1 MSISYQQHQG
11 FFRLA
16 ECNANYLGQETA
28 ALFEELRQGSLQGV
42 LVHDVYPRKLLP
54 DLVKGLETH
63 QPKFLKTRFP
73 DAFKGWFY
81 GRNLNLCEPQLDQY
95 FDDTRQ
101 FERDLELFL
110 PGALNPAVR
119 IADILARLDGGRP
132 FRAPAGPDLGQRY
145 MFTSLRGH
153 AAGGYIPPHC
163 DNEFVLRPSYQHLT
177 RLCDPHIMSF
187 VLGFNDC
194 DGGGA
199 TEIYNF
205 IQPPLGQ
212 DLMSDDQRSIKP
224 DVETLSSVKIRVPSG
239 SMLVFDSGR
248 YLHRLEPVTGAAT
261 RWTACSFMALS
272 RDKSATY
279 VWG

>member
-11 FFRLA
+11 FFQLA
-16 ECNANYLGQETA
+16 ECNANFLDREA
-28 ALFEELRQGSLQGV
+28 ATLFDELREGRLQAV

-54 DLVKGLETH
+54 DLVEGLETH
-63 QPKFLKTRFP
+63 QPSFLKTRFP
-73 DAFKGWFY
+73 DAFNGWFY
-81 GRNLNLCEPQLDQY
+81 GRNLNLCEPQLEQY
-95 FDDTRQ
+95 FDDARQ

-119 IADILARLDGGRP
+119 IADILARMDGGRP
-132 FRAPAGPDLGQRY
+132 FRAPPGPDLGQRY

-153 AAGGYIPPHC
+153 AEGGYIPAHC

-177 RLCDPHIMSF
+177 SVCDPHIMSF

-199 TEIYNF
+199 TEIYNY
-205 IQPPLGQ
+205 IQPPLGKA
-212 DLMSDDQRSIKP
+212 LMSDDQRSIKP
-224 DVETLSSVKIRVPSG
+224 DVDTLASVKIRVPSG

-248 YLHRLEPVTGAAT
+248 YLHRLEPVAGSTT
-261 RWTACSFMALS
+261 RWTACSFMALNN
-272 RDKSATY
+272 DKSATY